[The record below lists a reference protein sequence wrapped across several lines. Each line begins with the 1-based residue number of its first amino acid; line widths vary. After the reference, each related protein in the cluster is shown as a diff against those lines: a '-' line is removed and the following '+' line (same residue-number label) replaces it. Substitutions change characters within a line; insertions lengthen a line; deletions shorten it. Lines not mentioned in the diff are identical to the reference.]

1 MRSMPQASARRH
13 SHPPARSIGSST
25 AGAGGNEGRGGIIG
39 AFASAEYPMDRRH
52 WLRSAPLVAALPAV
66 PLLAGCGARDRYEA
80 EAAALWRHAAPLPPT
95 SPATAPIAAPA
106 AAPVA
111 DTVLRELVRYA
122 TLAANS
128 HNTQPWRFER
138 RADGL
143 LLRPDATR
151 RTPVVDP
158 DDHHLWASLGCATE
172 NLVLAAAAFGL
183 HAEPA
188 VTPAGVQLTLTP
200 STAARSPLFEA
211 IVDRQ
216 CTRSLYDGSAVSA
229 ADLRTLEAAT
239 VAPGLRLLL
248 LTDRAQVDA
257 VAEHVARATVAQM
270 QDARF
275 VTELKQWIRFSD
287 AEALA
292 ARDGLA
298 ARASGNPALPRWLGS
313 AAFGYAVTPE
323 SERDRYAA
331 QVRSSSG
338 VAVFVSERSD
348 VAAFV
353 AAGRAYQR
361 FALQATAL
369 GLRNAF
375 VNPPVE
381 IAALRSQFGS
391 WLDLGGARP
400 NFIVRFGRAA
410 ALPRSLRRPVEAV
423 MAA

>member
-25 AGAGGNEGRGGIIG
+25 AGAGGNEGRRGIIG
-39 AFASAEYPMDRRH
+39 RIASAEHPMDRRQ
-52 WLRSAPLVAALPAV
+52 WLRSAPLVAAVPAA

-80 EAAALWRHAAPLPPT
+80 EAAALWRHA
-95 SPATAPIAAPA
+95 SPSPDAVPA
-106 AAPVA
+106 DAR
-111 DTVLRELVRYA
+111 LRELVRYA

-172 NLVLAAAAFGL
+172 NLVLAAAATGL

-200 STAARSPLFEA
+200 GPSARSPLFEA

-229 ADLRTLEAAT
+229 ADLRALEAAT

-248 LTDRAQVDA
+248 MTDRAQVDT
-257 VAEHVARATVAQM
+257 VAEHVAQAAVAQM

-275 VTELKQWIRFSD
+275 VTELKQWVRFSD

-292 ARDGLA
+292 TRDGLA
-298 ARASGNPALPRWLGS
+298 ARASANPALPRWLGS
-313 AAFGYAVTPE
+313 LAFGYAVTPE
-323 SERDRYAA
+323 SERDRYVA
-331 QVRSSSG
+331 QIRSSSG

-348 VAAFV
+348 VASFV

-369 GLRNAF
+369 GLKNAF
-375 VNPPVE
+375 INPPVE

-400 NFIVRFGRAA
+400 NFIVRFGRAP

-423 MAA
+423 LSA